1 MQVRKRLA
9 GDAVRGYSGV
19 MNTNRDQ
26 HSEAGAGPGLPL
38 DRETCFR
45 AYETRDERFDGRF
58 FVAVRTT
65 GIFCRPVCP
74 ARTPKRQNVE
84 FHASASSAFASGFRP
99 CLRCRPE
106 RAPRPGYGTSPGAL
120 LVARAL
126 AAIDAGAL
134 DDDSLDALSERI
146 GVTGRHLR
154 RLFETHLGTTPVAV
168 AQTRRL
174 MFARQLIEETPLP
187 LTQVAFAAG
196 FASVRRFNSAM
207 ALAYG
212 MAPGALRRPGKMR
225 EVNADG
231 DAQVSLRLGKLGEPE
246 FIALTCFYRA
256 RAFAGVELAE
266 TSRYARTVCIGAHS
280 GSFTVRM
287 AGAEL
292 RLDSAFPDN
301 SRLPMIVARAKRM
314 FDLEAP
320 LLAISA
326 HLRTDPLLRPALV
339 RGAPRVPCAWDP
351 YELALRAVLGQQV
364 SVAAA
369 TTLAARLVERFGE
382 PLASAHAGLRLLFPQ
397 AAAIAAAQVA
407 DLTSLGIVRAR
418 AACLIALAGHIAATP
433 GWRERYLGLEAFAAS
448 MQELPGIGP
457 WTAQYVAMRGF
468 GDPDAF
474 PAADLGLLRAA
485 RLLGLAQTPRELA
498 SHAERWR
505 PWRAYAAQA
514 LWNYEPGD
522 AA

>member
-1 MQVRKRLA
+1 M
-9 GDAVRGYSGV
+9 D
-19 MNTNRDQ
+19 TNIDR
-26 HSEAGAGPGLPL
+26 HTEAGAGAGLGL

-106 RAPRPGYGTSPGAL
+106 RAPRPGHGTSPGAL

-134 DDDSLDALSERI
+134 DEDSLEVLSERI

-154 RLFETHLGTTPVAV
+154 RLFGAHLGTTPIAV

-187 LTQVAFAAG
+187 LTQIAFAAG
-196 FASVRRFNSAM
+196 FASIRRFNSAM
-207 ALAYG
+207 AAAYNA
-212 MAPGALRRPGKMR
+212 APGSLRRPEAMR
-225 EVNADG
+225 ARAG
-231 DAQVSLRLGKLGEPE
+231 DDSRVSLRLGKLDGDA
-246 FIALTCFYRA
+246 FTALTGFYRA
-256 RAFAGVELAE
+256 RAFAGVEVAE
-266 TSRYARTVCIGAHS
+266 SSRYARTICIGAHS

-320 LLAISA
+320 LVAITA
-326 HLRTDPLLRPALV
+326 HLRADPRLRPALV

-397 AAAIAAAQVA
+397 AAAIAAAQAA
-407 DLTSLGIVRAR
+407 DLTTLGIVRAR

-433 GWRERYLGLEAFAAS
+433 GWRERYLGLETFTAS